1 MKFKATACLFLV
13 VILLA
18 GITVNTYG
26 QDRRITGTVTSAED
40 GEPLP
45 GVTILIKEAP
55 NRGTSTNADGE
66 YSLRVPEEFN
76 VLVFSFVGFK
86 KQEIAI
92 DDRTVIDVQMEVDIQ
107 QLSDVV
113 VVGYGT
119 ISRSDVTG
127 NVSSVSGDAIEEVN
141 VGSIEQAIQGRAAG
155 IYVNANNGKLGQA
168 IQMRIRGTSSLTA
181 SSQPLYVIDGIPVTT
196 ESFSL
201 TDNET
206 NPLADFNFS
215 DVESIEILKDAS
227 AAAIYGSRGSNGVV
241 LITTKRGKTGGTEFD
256 LNYSVSTAGPS
267 GEREFL
273 NAAEYRE
280 LFSEAFVRSAFNTT
294 GTIDGTIDGLTFDEL
309 FSTDLPG
316 WNENFDSDW
325 TDEPYQTNTSHTI
338 EMNVSGGTQETQ
350 FYISGGFEQLEGI
363 LIDNTLDRYSGRINL
378 DHQASDKADI
388 GFKLSLVRTEQGRL
402 SSDNAFSTPMQ
413 LVAQVPTQPIE
424 NPDGTLFNNTIYFNG
439 LLYRDGQSFTST
451 VFHGLGSAYL
461 DYDILPDL
469 SLRTEFGIDLIDQN
483 EERWFG
489 PSVARNTGFPNGQ
502 AQNRWVR
509 NVNWTTQTYATY
521 KRTLAKDHNLTA
533 TAGISYQE
541 VTTDRSL
548 VDGVNLP
555 TSAFQQ
561 VASAAEIIQGTADAT
576 AYSFVGYFGRAN
588 YNYKGTYLLSL
599 SGRVD
604 GSSRFGE
611 NERYGFFPS
620 ASLGWVLSNE
630 AFMDDA
636 DFVNFMKLKA
646 SIGVTGNAEI
656 NNFAALGLFGANSY
670 SGQSGLFPSQSEN
683 PDLKWENTVQYNF
696 GLEVG
701 MFDDRVSTQVDY
713 YVKNT
718 DDLLLNVN
726 VPATSGFDQQIRN
739 TGKLENKGI
748 EFVINTYNL
757 TGDFTWSTSLNFGLN
772 RNEVTDLNG
781 QVIEGGF
788 INRAVEGEPLGV
800 FFAREYAGVNSQN
813 GDALYYL
820 NREPTQAEINNGIA
834 FQLERFGDRYLVGPD
849 DFSVAERVVIGD
861 PNPDFTGGI
870 SNRFSYKGFDLNVL
884 LQYVYGN
891 DIYNGAGTFMSA
903 NAAFYDNQTEDQLD
917 RWQEPGDIT
926 DVPEARLFE
935 SNGDGE
941 SSRYIED
948 GTYLRLKTVT
958 LGYDLPSTALE
969 KLSLRSLRL
978 YVTGQNLLTFTD
990 YSGWDPEVNTD
1001 FIDGNIALGTD
1012 FYAAP
1017 QPRSVTFGIDIG
1029 F

>member
-1 MKFKATACLFLV
+1 MDQKVTV
-13 VILLA
+13 VIIMFVVMLSGFSVSVL
-18 GITVNTYG
+18 G
-26 QDRRITGTVTSAED
+26 QGRQITGTVTSAED

-45 GVTILIKEAP
+45 GVTVLIKEAP

-66 YSLRVPEEFN
+66 YKLNVPDEFN
-76 VLVFSFVGFK
+76 VLRFSFIGFK
-86 KQEIAI
+86 AQEIEI
-92 DDRTVIDVQMEVDIQ
+92 DDRTVIDVVLEVDVQ

-127 NVSSVSGDAIEEVN
+127 NVSSVSGDDIDEVN

-155 IYVNANNGKLGQA
+155 IYVNANNGKLGQS

-196 ESFSL
+196 ESFSI

-256 LNYSVSTAGPS
+256 LNYSVATAGPS

-280 LFSEAFVRSAFNTT
+280 LFSEAFVRSAFNST
-294 GTIDGTIDGLTFDEL
+294 GTIDGTIDGLSFDEL

-316 WNENFDSDW
+316 WNQNFETDW
-325 TDEPYQTNTSHTI
+325 TDKSYQTNTSQTV
-338 EMNVSGGTQETQ
+338 EMSVSGGTEETQ

-378 DHQASDKADI
+378 DHKASEKMDV
-388 GFKLSLVRTEQGRL
+388 GFKLNLVRTEQGRL

-413 LVAQVPTQPIE
+413 LVALPPTQPIRNE
-424 NPDGTLFNNTIYFNG
+424 DGSLFNNTVYFNG
-439 LLYRDGQSFTST
+439 LLYREGQSFNTT
-451 VFHGLGSAYL
+451 VFHSIGSAYL
-461 DYDILPDL
+461 DYDLLPDL
-469 SLRTEFGIDLIDQN
+469 ALRTEFGIDLIDQN

-489 PSVARNTGFPNGQ
+489 PSVARNTGFQNGQ

-509 NVNWTTQTYATY
+509 NINWTTQTYANY
-521 KRTLAKDHNLTA
+521 KRTLAEDHNLSA

-541 VTTDRSL
+541 VTTDRAL

-561 VASAAEIIQGTADAT
+561 VASAAEIIEGSADAT
-576 AYSFVGYFGRAN
+576 AYSFVGYFARAN
-588 YNYKGTYLLSL
+588 YNYRGTYLLGL

-611 NERYGFFPS
+611 NNRYGFFPS
-620 ASLGWVLSNE
+620 ASVGWVMSNE
-630 AFMDDA
+630 SFLDDL
-636 DFVNFMKLKA
+636 DVINFLKLKA
-646 SIGVTGNAEI
+646 SVGVTGNAEI
-656 NNFAALGLFGANSY
+656 DNFAALGLYGANSY

-696 GLEVG
+696 GLEMG
-701 MFDDRVSTQVDY
+701 LLDDRISAQVDY
-713 YVKNT
+713 YIKNT
-718 DDLLLNVN
+718 EDLLLNVN
-726 VPATSGFDQQIRN
+726 VPASSGFDQQIRN
-739 TGKLENKGI
+739 TGKLENKGF
-748 EFVINTYNL
+748 EFVLNTYNL
-757 TGDFTWSTSLNFGLN
+757 VGDFTWSTSFNFALN

-788 INRAVEGEPLGV
+788 INRAIEGEPLGV

-813 GDALYYL
+813 GNALYYL
-820 NREPTQAEINNGIA
+820 NREPTQAEINNGTA
-834 FQLERFGDRYLVGPD
+834 FQLDRFGNRYLVGPD
-849 DFSVAERVVIGD
+849 DFSLAERIVIGD

-870 SNRFSYKGFDLNVL
+870 SNRFAYKGFDLNVL
-884 LQYVYGN
+884 LQFVSGN

-948 GTYLRLKTVT
+948 GSYLRLKTVT
-958 LGYDLPSTALE
+958 LGYNLPATALE
-969 KLSLRSLRL
+969 TINLRSLRL

-1017 QPRSVTFGIDIG
+1017 QPRSITFGVNIG